1 VNDTIGKIGMGVS
14 ALFTGIIG
22 LAILA
27 VVLSNGSNTVNVIQ
41 AFFSG
46 LTSLIT
52 NVVTP
57 VQGGSNVQLLGGA
70 TSSGSSS
77 GGGGLG
83 GILGGLG
90 GGGGSGGGLSF
101 GGLDSILGSSGSGGG
116 SLFGSIGGGGSS
128 GGTEQS
134 LLNDVGTYETLAAF
148 A

>member
-46 LTSLIT
+46 LTSLLT
-52 NVVTP
+52 NVITP

-90 GGGGSGGGLSF
+90 GGGGGGSTS
-101 GGLDSILGSSGSGGG
+101 GLDSLFGVGSELGLGS
-116 SLFGSIGGGGSS
+116 GGGSS
-128 GGTEQS
+128 GGSS
-134 LLNDVGTYETLAAF
+134 LGGLASDYETYAALAAL
-148 A
+148 